1 MGLFSDIYTGKIG
14 KKEEEIKKINA
25 DIDKY
30 QQGIED
36 AKKARK
42 YFEQTQKDMEKLV
55 EDTTLYF
62 NGESA
67 PKFRMR
73 LLDYGSFCYQRAED
87 MKITVKNYKKRI
99 AKFEED
105 KAKFQNDINKYQ
117 SVLNVLQFLHL

>member
-1 MGLFSDIYTGKIG
+1 MKKQTTTHMIIPSPLVDEAERRYEELTG
-14 KKEEEIKKINA
+14 IK
-25 DIDKY
+25 
-30 QQGIED
+30 
-36 AKKARK
+36 
-42 YFEQTQKDMEKLV
+42 KDMEKLV

-62 NGESA
+62 NGKSA

-117 SVLNVLQFLHL
+117 SVL